1 MKTSQLPL
9 YHVNRKKWEASRAAR
24 GLPHDKPALEALM
37 QRKIGRACS
46 SKDLNQKELD
56 AMLAAFL
63 AEAEPANF
71 DAQMAN
77 QEQPEIRK
85 SRVISRISVL
95 KVHLGIKP
103 GLESGYVRGISR
115 NVFGNDQ
122 YQHLDFEQLC
132 QLEGI
137 IVRRLLQLHSKERVE
152 QIQNDANE
160 EAERVL
166 AIVSPKKRPGD
177 PF

>member
-9 YHVNRKKWEASRAAR
+9 YHVNRKKWETARAVR
-24 GLPHDKPALEALM
+24 GLPHDKTALEALM
-37 QRKIGRACS
+37 VRKIGRACS
-46 SKDLNQKELD
+46 SKDFTQKELD

-85 SRVISRISVL
+85 SRVISRIFVL
-95 KVHLGIKP
+95 KHHLGVKP
-103 GLESGYVRGISR
+103 GLESGYVQGISR
-115 NVFGNDQ
+115 NVFGTDQ
-122 YQHLDFEQLC
+122 YQHLDFERLC

-137 IVRRLLQLHSKERVE
+137 IVRRLLQLHTKERVE

-160 EAERVL
+160 HAEKL
-166 AIVSPKKRPGD
+166 SGIVAPTKGQ